1 MSMNFLRLPILSAF
15 LVASMTMA
23 SAAHEDDGQTTV
35 DKPEI
40 NNLITRVLEGVD
52 GVEVILSHVALP
64 ANADLPK
71 HWHPGEEFAYVLRGS
86 VTLFLGGQDDK
97 VVSQGEAGVVPL
109 KRIHSARAGSEGVTL
124 LVFRVHEQ
132 GKPGRVL
139 VEE

>member
-1 MSMNFLRLPILSAF
+1 MKLLRLPILSAF
-15 LVASMTMA
+15 LVASMAMA

-40 NNLITRVLEGVD
+40 NSLMTRALEGVD

-86 VTLFLGGQDDK
+86 VTLSLDGQDDK
-97 VVSQGEAGVVPL
+97 VFSQGEAGVIPL
-109 KRIHSARAGSEGVTL
+109 KRIHSARAGSEGVTV
-124 LVFRVHEQ
+124 LVFRIHEQ
-132 GKPGRVL
+132 GKPERVL
-139 VEE
+139 IEE